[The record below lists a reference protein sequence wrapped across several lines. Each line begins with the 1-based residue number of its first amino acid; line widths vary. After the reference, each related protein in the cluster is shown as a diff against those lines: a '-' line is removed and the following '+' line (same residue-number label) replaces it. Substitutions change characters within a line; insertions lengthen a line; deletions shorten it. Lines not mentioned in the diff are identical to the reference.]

1 MNPELIVFDLNK
13 TLIKE
18 NSWRD
23 LNLAMGVTPA
33 EDAELMDQARRG
45 EITDAEGQAALLKI
59 YQQRGDV
66 SRSNVEKIL
75 WQYTYMPY
83 ARDVVDDLKN
93 RGYNLA
99 IVSGAMDILVQ
110 HVAAELQI
118 TWWRSSNRFIFDE
131 NDQLIQIQSPEKDTS
146 DKLRQLQQ
154 LVGELSIALADCM
167 VIGDGAND
175 AVLFQA
181 TGNGVTF
188 IDSPIVD
195 DARWA
200 VDDLRGVLSIAN
212 RPQ

>member
-1 MNPELIVFDLNK
+1 MSPELIVFDLNK

-33 EDAELMDQARRG
+33 EDTELMERARRG

-66 SRSNVEKIL
+66 SRPNVEKIL
-75 WQYTYMPY
+75 WRYTYMPC
-83 ARDVVDDLKN
+83 ARDVVGKLRK

-99 IVSGAMDILVQ
+99 IISGAMDILVR
-110 HVAAELQI
+110 HVATELEI
-118 TWWRSSNRFIFDE
+118 TWWRSSNRFIFDD

-154 LVGELSIALADCM
+154 LVGELSITLADCI
-167 VIGDGAND
+167 VVGDGAND
-175 AVLFQA
+175 VALFQA

-188 IDSPIVD
+188 TDSPIVD
-195 DARWA
+195 DARWV
-200 VDDLRGVLSIAN
+200 VDDLSGVLSIIE
-212 RPQ
+212 

>member
-33 EDAELMDQARRG
+33 EDAKLMEQARRG
-45 EITDAEGQAALLKI
+45 EITDTEGQAELLKI

-66 SRSNVEKIL
+66 SRPNVEKIL
-75 WQYTYMPY
+75 WRYTYMPY
-83 ARDVVDDLKN
+83 ARDVVGELRK

-118 TWWRSSNRFIFDE
+118 PWWRSSNRFIFDE

-154 LVGELSIALADCM
+154 LVGELSITLADWM
-167 VIGDGAND
+167 VVGDGAND
-175 AVLFQA
+175 AALFQA

-188 IDSPIVD
+188 TDSLIVN
-195 DARWA
+195 DARW
-200 VDDLRGVLSIAN
+200 VVNDLSGVLSIIE
-212 RPQ
+212 

>member
-1 MNPELIVFDLNK
+1 MSPELIVFDLNK

-33 EDAELMDQARRG
+33 KDAELMERARRG
-45 EITDAEGQAALLKI
+45 EITDAEGQAELLKI

-66 SRSNVEKIL
+66 SRSNIEKIL

-83 ARDVVDDLKN
+83 ARDVVSELKN

-99 IVSGAMDILVQ
+99 IVSGAMDILVR
-110 HVAAELQI
+110 HVATELEI
-118 TWWRSSNRFIFDE
+118 ACWRSSNRFIFDE
-131 NDQLIQIQSPEKDTS
+131 NDQLVQIQSSEKDTS

-175 AVLFQA
+175 AALFQA

-195 DARWA
+195 DARWV
-200 VDDLRGVLSIAN
+200 VDDLRGVLSIIE
-212 RPQ
+212 

>member
-1 MNPELIVFDLNK
+1 MSPELIVFDLNK

-33 EDAELMDQARRG
+33 KDAELMERARRG
-45 EITDAEGQAALLKI
+45 EITDAEGQAELLKI

-66 SRSNVEKIL
+66 SRSNIEKIL

-99 IVSGAMDILVQ
+99 IISGAMDILVQ

-131 NDQLIQIQSPEKDTS
+131 NEQLVQIQSPEKDTS

-154 LVGELSIALADCM
+154 LVGELSITLADCM

-175 AVLFQA
+175 VALFQA

-188 IDSPIVD
+188 TDSPIVD
-195 DARWA
+195 DARWV
-200 VDDLRGVLSIAN
+200 VDDLRGVLSIIE
-212 RPQ
+212 

>member
-1 MNPELIVFDLNK
+1 MSPELIVFDLNK

-33 EDAELMDQARRG
+33 EDTELMERARRG
-45 EITDAEGQAALLKI
+45 EITDAEGQAELLKI

-66 SRSNVEKIL
+66 SRPNVEKIL
-75 WQYTYMPY
+75 WRYTYMPC
-83 ARDVVDDLKN
+83 ARDVVGKLRK

-99 IVSGAMDILVQ
+99 IISGAMDILVR
-110 HVAAELQI
+110 HVATELEI
-118 TWWRSSNRFIFDE
+118 TWWRSSNRFIFDD

-154 LVGELSIALADCM
+154 LVGELSITLADCI
-167 VIGDGAND
+167 VVGDGAND
-175 AVLFQA
+175 VALFQA

-188 IDSPIVD
+188 TDSPIVD
-195 DARWA
+195 DARWV
-200 VDDLRGVLSIAN
+200 VDDLSGVLSIIE
-212 RPQ
+212 

>member
-33 EDAELMDQARRG
+33 EDAELMEQARRG

-66 SRSNVEKIL
+66 SRSNIEKIL

-99 IVSGAMDILVQ
+99 IISGAMDMLVQ
-110 HVAAELQI
+110 HVATELQI
-118 TWWRSSNRFIFDE
+118 TWWRSSNRFIFDD

-146 DKLRQLQQ
+146 DKLCQLQQ

-175 AVLFQA
+175 ATLFQA

-195 DARWA
+195 GARWV
-200 VDDLRGVLSIAN
+200 VDDLRGVLSIIE
-212 RPQ
+212 

>member
-66 SRSNVEKIL
+66 SRPNVEKIL

-118 TWWRSSNRFIFDE
+118 TWWRSSNRFIFDD

-154 LVGELSIALADCM
+154 LVGELSITLADCM
-167 VIGDGAND
+167 VVGDGAN
-175 AVLFQA
+175 AAALFPA

-188 IDSPIVD
+188 TDSPIVD
-195 DARWA
+195 DARWV
-200 VDDLRGVLSIAN
+200 VDDLSGVLSIIE
-212 RPQ
+212 

>member
-1 MNPELIVFDLNK
+1 M
-13 TLIKE
+13 
-18 NSWRD
+18 
-23 LNLAMGVTPA
+23 NLAMGVTPA
-33 EDAELMDQARRG
+33 KDAELMERARRG
-45 EITDAEGQAALLKI
+45 EITDAEGQAELLKI

-66 SRSNVEKIL
+66 SCSNIEKIL

-99 IVSGAMDILVQ
+99 IISGAMDILVR
-110 HVAAELQI
+110 HVATELQI

-154 LVGELSIALADCM
+154 LVGELSITLADCI
-167 VIGDGAND
+167 VVGDGAND
-175 AVLFQA
+175 VALFQV
-181 TGNGVTF
+181 TGNGITF

-195 DARWA
+195 DARWV
-200 VDDLRGVLSIAN
+200 VDDLSGVLSIIE
-212 RPQ
+212 

>member
-1 MNPELIVFDLNK
+1 MSPELIVFDLNK

-33 EDAELMDQARRG
+33 EDAELMEQARRG
-45 EITDAEGQAALLKI
+45 EITDTEGQAELLKI

-66 SRSNVEKIL
+66 SRPNVEKIL
-75 WQYTYMPY
+75 WRYTYMPY
-83 ARDVVDDLKN
+83 ARDVVGKLRK

-99 IVSGAMDILVQ
+99 IISGAMDILVR
-110 HVAAELQI
+110 HVATELEI
-118 TWWRSSNRFIFDE
+118 TWWRSSNRFIFDD

-154 LVGELSIALADCM
+154 LVGELSITLADCI
-167 VIGDGAND
+167 VVGDGAND
-175 AVLFQA
+175 VALFQA

-188 IDSPIVD
+188 TDSPIVD
-195 DARWA
+195 DARWV
-200 VDDLRGVLSIAN
+200 VDDLSGVLSIIE
-212 RPQ
+212 

>member
-1 MNPELIVFDLNK
+1 MSPELIVFDLNK

-23 LNLAMGVTPA
+23 LNLAMGVTSA
-33 EDAELMDQARRG
+33 EDTELMERARRG
-45 EITDAEGQAALLKI
+45 EITDAEGQAELLKI

-66 SRSNVEKIL
+66 SRSNIEKIL

-83 ARDVVDDLKN
+83 ARDVVGELRK

-118 TWWRSSNRFIFDE
+118 SWWRSSNRFIFDE

-167 VIGDGAND
+167 VVGDGAND
-175 AVLFQA
+175 AALFQA

-195 DARWA
+195 DARWV
-200 VDDLRGVLSIAN
+200 VDDLRGVLSIIE
-212 RPQ
+212 

>member
-1 MNPELIVFDLNK
+1 MSPELIVFDLNK

-33 EDAELMDQARRG
+33 KDAELMERARRG
-45 EITDAEGQAALLKI
+45 EITDAEGQAELLKI

-66 SRSNVEKIL
+66 SCSNIEKIL

-99 IVSGAMDILVQ
+99 IISGAMDILVR
-110 HVAAELQI
+110 HVATELQI

-154 LVGELSIALADCM
+154 LVGELSITLADCI
-167 VIGDGAND
+167 VVGDGAND
-175 AVLFQA
+175 VALFQV
-181 TGNGVTF
+181 TGNGITF

-195 DARWA
+195 DARWV
-200 VDDLRGVLSIAN
+200 VDDLSGVLSIIE
-212 RPQ
+212 

>member
-1 MNPELIVFDLNK
+1 MSPELIVFDLNK

-23 LNLAMGVTPA
+23 LNLAMGVTSA
-33 EDAELMDQARRG
+33 EDAELMEQARRG

-66 SRSNVEKIL
+66 SRSNIEKIL

-99 IVSGAMDILVQ
+99 IISGAMDILVQ

-146 DKLRQLQQ
+146 DKLCQLQQ
-154 LVGELSIALADCM
+154 LVGELNIALADCM
-167 VIGDGAND
+167 VVGDGAND
-175 AVLFQA
+175 VALFQV
-181 TGNGVTF
+181 TGNGITF

-195 DARWA
+195 DARWV
-200 VDDLRGVLSIAN
+200 VDDLSGVLSIIE
-212 RPQ
+212 

>member
-1 MNPELIVFDLNK
+1 MSPELIVFDLNK

-33 EDAELMDQARRG
+33 EDAELMERARRG
-45 EITDAEGQAALLKI
+45 EITDAEGQAELLKI

-66 SRSNVEKIL
+66 SRSNIEKIL

-99 IVSGAMDILVQ
+99 IISGAMDILVQ

-118 TWWRSSNRFIFDE
+118 AWWRSSNRFIFDE
-131 NDQLIQIQSPEKDTS
+131 NEQLVQIQSPEKDTS

-154 LVGELSIALADCM
+154 LVGELSITLADCM

-175 AVLFQA
+175 VALFQA

-188 IDSPIVD
+188 TDSPIVD
-195 DARWA
+195 DARWV
-200 VDDLRGVLSIAN
+200 VDDLSGVLSIIE
-212 RPQ
+212 

>member
-33 EDAELMDQARRG
+33 EDAELMERARRG

-66 SRSNVEKIL
+66 SRPNVEKIL
-75 WQYTYMPY
+75 WRYTYMPY
-83 ARDVVDDLKN
+83 ARDVVSELKS

-99 IVSGAMDILVQ
+99 IISGAMDILVQ
-110 HVAAELQI
+110 HVASELEI
-118 TWWRSSNRFIFDE
+118 AWWRSSNRFIFDE

-154 LVGELSIALADCM
+154 LVGELSITLADCM

-175 AVLFQA
+175 AALFQA
-181 TGNGVTF
+181 TGSGVTF
-188 IDSPIVD
+188 TDSPIVD
-195 DARWA
+195 DARWV
-200 VDDLRGVLSIAN
+200 VDDLRGVLSIIE
-212 RPQ
+212 

>member
-33 EDAELMDQARRG
+33 EDAELMEQARRG
-45 EITDAEGQAALLKI
+45 EITDAEGQAELIKI

-66 SRSNVEKIL
+66 SRPNVEKIL

-83 ARDVVDDLKN
+83 ARDVVSELRK

-110 HVAAELQI
+110 HVATELQI

-154 LVGELSIALADCM
+154 LVGELSITLADCI
-167 VIGDGAND
+167 VVGDGAND
-175 AVLFQA
+175 VALFQV
-181 TGNGVTF
+181 TGNGITF

-195 DARWA
+195 DARWV
-200 VDDLRGVLSIAN
+200 VDDLSGVLSIIE
-212 RPQ
+212 

>member
-33 EDAELMDQARRG
+33 KDAELMERARRG
-45 EITDAEGQAALLKI
+45 EITDAEGQAELLKI

-66 SRSNVEKIL
+66 SCSNIEKIL

-99 IVSGAMDILVQ
+99 IISGAMDILVR
-110 HVAAELQI
+110 HVATELQI

-154 LVGELSIALADCM
+154 LVGELSITLADCCI
-167 VIGDGAND
+167 VVGDGAND
-175 AVLFQA
+175 VALFQV
-181 TGNGVTF
+181 TGNGITF

-195 DARWA
+195 DARWV
-200 VDDLRGVLSIAN
+200 VDDLSGVLLIIE
-212 RPQ
+212 

>member
-1 MNPELIVFDLNK
+1 MDPELIVFDLNK

-33 EDAELMDQARRG
+33 EDAELIEQARRG
-45 EITDAEGQAALLKI
+45 EITDAEGQAELLKI

-66 SRSNVEKIL
+66 SRPNVEKIL
-75 WQYTYMPY
+75 WRYTYMPY

-99 IVSGAMDILVQ
+99 IISGAMDILVQ

-154 LVGELSIALADCM
+154 LVGELNIALADCM

-175 AVLFQA
+175 VALFQA

-188 IDSPIVD
+188 TDSPIVD
-195 DARWA
+195 DARWI
-200 VDDLRGVLSIAN
+200 VDDLRGLLSIIE
-212 RPQ
+212 

>member
-1 MNPELIVFDLNK
+1 MRPKLIVFDLNK

-33 EDAELMDQARRG
+33 KDAELMERARRG
-45 EITDAEGQAALLKI
+45 EITDAEGQAELLKI

-66 SRSNVEKIL
+66 SCSNIEKIL

-99 IVSGAMDILVQ
+99 IISGAMDILVR
-110 HVAAELQI
+110 HVATELQI

-154 LVGELSIALADCM
+154 LVGELSITLADCI
-167 VIGDGAND
+167 VVGDGAND
-175 AVLFQA
+175 VALFQV
-181 TGNGVTF
+181 TGNGITF

-195 DARWA
+195 DARWV
-200 VDDLRGVLSIAN
+200 VDDLSGVLSIIE
-212 RPQ
+212 

>member
-1 MNPELIVFDLNK
+1 MSPELIVFDLNK

-33 EDAELMDQARRG
+33 EDTELMERARRG
-45 EITDAEGQAALLKI
+45 EITDAEGQAELLKI

-66 SRSNVEKIL
+66 SCSNIEKIL

-99 IVSGAMDILVQ
+99 IISGAMDILVR
-110 HVAAELQI
+110 HVATELLI
-118 TWWRSSNRFIFDE
+118 TWWRSSNRFFFDE

-154 LVGELSIALADCM
+154 LVGELSITLADCI
-167 VIGDGAND
+167 VVGDGAND
-175 AVLFQA
+175 VALFQV
-181 TGNGVTF
+181 TGNGITF

-195 DARWA
+195 DARWV
-200 VDDLRGVLSIAN
+200 VDDLSGVLSIIE
-212 RPQ
+212 

>member
-1 MNPELIVFDLNK
+1 MSPELIVFDLNK

-33 EDAELMDQARRG
+33 KDAELMERARRG
-45 EITDAEGQAALLKI
+45 EITDAEGQAELLKI

-66 SRSNVEKIL
+66 SCSNIEKIL

-99 IVSGAMDILVQ
+99 IISGAMDILVR
-110 HVAAELQI
+110 HVATELQI

-154 LVGELSIALADCM
+154 LVGELSITLADCCI
-167 VIGDGAND
+167 VVGDGAND
-175 AVLFQA
+175 VALFQV
-181 TGNGVTF
+181 TGNGITF

-195 DARWA
+195 DARWV
-200 VDDLRGVLSIAN
+200 VDDLSGVLLIIE
-212 RPQ
+212 

>member
-154 LVGELSIALADCM
+154 LVGELNIALADCM

>member
-33 EDAELMDQARRG
+33 KDAELMERARRG
-45 EITDAEGQAALLKI
+45 EITDAEGQAELLKI

-66 SRSNVEKIL
+66 SCSNIEKIL

-99 IVSGAMDILVQ
+99 IISGAMDILVR
-110 HVAAELQI
+110 HVATELQI

-154 LVGELSIALADCM
+154 LVGELSITLADCI
-167 VIGDGAND
+167 VVGDGAND
-175 AVLFQA
+175 VALFQV
-181 TGNGVTF
+181 TGNGITF

-195 DARWA
+195 DARWV
-200 VDDLRGVLSIAN
+200 VDDLSGVLSIIE
-212 RPQ
+212 

>member
-1 MNPELIVFDLNK
+1 MSPELIVFDLNK

-33 EDAELMDQARRG
+33 EDAELMEQARRG
-45 EITDAEGQAALLKI
+45 EITDAEGQAELLKI

-66 SRSNVEKIL
+66 SRPNVEKIL
-75 WQYTYMPY
+75 WRYTYMPY
-83 ARDVVDDLKN
+83 ARDVVGKLRK

-99 IVSGAMDILVQ
+99 IISGAMDILVR
-110 HVAAELQI
+110 HVATELEI
-118 TWWRSSNRFIFDE
+118 TWWRSSNRFIFDD

-154 LVGELSIALADCM
+154 LVGELSITLADCI
-167 VIGDGAND
+167 VVGDGAND
-175 AVLFQA
+175 VALFQA

-188 IDSPIVD
+188 TDSPIVD
-195 DARWA
+195 DARWV
-200 VDDLRGVLSIAN
+200 VDDLRGVLSIIE
-212 RPQ
+212 

>member
-1 MNPELIVFDLNK
+1 MNPELIVFNLNK

-33 EDAELMDQARRG
+33 EDAELMERARRG
-45 EITDAEGQAALLKI
+45 EITDAEGQAAPLKI

-66 SRSNVEKIL
+66 LRSNIEKIL

-83 ARDVVDDLKN
+83 ARDVVDELKN

-99 IVSGAMDILVQ
+99 IISGAMDMLVR
-110 HVAAELQI
+110 HVATELRI
-118 TWWRSSNRFIFDE
+118 PWWRSSNRFIFDE

-154 LVGELSIALADCM
+154 LVGELSITLADCM

-175 AVLFQA
+175 AALFQA

-200 VDDLRGVLSIAN
+200 VDDLSGVLSIIE
-212 RPQ
+212 

>member
-33 EDAELMDQARRG
+33 EDAELMERARRG
-45 EITDAEGQAALLKI
+45 EITDAEGQAELLKI

-66 SRSNVEKIL
+66 SRSNIEKIL

-83 ARDVVDDLKN
+83 ARDVVDDLKS

-99 IVSGAMDILVQ
+99 IISGAMDILVQ
-110 HVAAELQI
+110 YVASELKI
-118 TWWRSSNRFIFDE
+118 ACWRSSNRFIFDE
-131 NDQLIQIQSPEKDTS
+131 NEQLIQIQSPEKDTS

-154 LVGELSIALADCM
+154 LVDELNIALAYCM

-175 AVLFQA
+175 AALFQA

-195 DARWA
+195 DARWV
-200 VDDLRGVLSIAN
+200 VDDLSGVLSIIE
-212 RPQ
+212 

>member
-1 MNPELIVFDLNK
+1 MRPKLIVFDLNK

-33 EDAELMDQARRG
+33 EDAELMERARRG
-45 EITDAEGQAALLKI
+45 EITDAEGQAELLKL
-59 YQQRGDV
+59 YRQRGDV
-66 SRSNVEKIL
+66 SRSNIEKIL

-83 ARDVVDDLKN
+83 ARDVVSELKN

-99 IVSGAMDILVQ
+99 IISGAMDILVQ
-110 HVAAELQI
+110 HVAAELEI
-118 TWWRSSNRFIFDE
+118 AWWRSSNQFIFDD
-131 NDQLIQIQSPEKDTS
+131 NDQLVQIQSPEKDTS

-154 LVGELSIALADCM
+154 LVGELSITLVDCM

-175 AVLFQA
+175 AALFQA

-195 DARWA
+195 DARWV
-200 VDDLRGVLSIAN
+200 VDDLSGVLSIIE
-212 RPQ
+212 